1 MLIKT
6 VLKNFILDCK
16 ARRLSQHTIQR
27 YESDNQRLLDFL
39 HSRRIRH
46 IEHIS
51 HKHLRA
57 FFAKLHEVKPK
68 RIARHNESERYSPFT
83 TEGIYR
89 SIKRVFNWS
98 VSEGHIKQN
107 PMQRV
112 RRPKTPKR
120 IIKRLSEAQLKI
132 LLSEIAE
139 TKEPIRNL
147 AIILLMVDSGLRKGE
162 WMSLKLD
169 NVHLDEQF
177 ICVNGKGEKERN
189 VPIGQV
195 TCEAIAQWLT
205 IRPETR
211 CKNVFVKSSG
221 KPLSGEAIRAV
232 LRRIQNKLKLQRLY
246 QHLLRHTF
254 SKLYLRRGTLEKLSQ
269 ILGHADIQTTKEIYV
284 QDFDI
289 HDLIE
294 EHSKASPI
302 DRLNR
307 RSKITRP
314 AQT

>member
-1 MLIKT
+1 MLIKN

-16 ARRLSQHTIQR
+16 ARRLSPRTIQR

-39 HSRRIRH
+39 HARRIHH
-46 IEHIS
+46 IERVS

-57 FFAKLHEVKPK
+57 FFAELHEVKPK

-89 SIKRVFNWS
+89 SIKRLFNWS
-98 VSEGHIKQN
+98 LTEGHIKQN

-112 RRPKTPKR
+112 RRPKVPKR
-120 IIKRLSEAQLKI
+120 IVRRLSEAQLKI
-132 LLSEIAE
+132 LLQEIAE
-139 TKEPIRNL
+139 TKEPVRNL

-162 WMSLKLD
+162 WMSLKLE
-169 NVHLDEQF
+169 NLHLDEQF
-177 ICVNGKGEKERN
+177 VCVNGKGEKERN
-189 VPIGQV
+189 VPIGEV
-195 TCEAIAQWLT
+195 TCEAMSQWLT
-205 IRPETR
+205 IRPETK

-232 LRRIQNKLKLQRLY
+232 LRRIRDKLKLQRLY

-254 SKLYLRRGTLEKLSQ
+254 SKLYLKRGTLEKLSQ
-269 ILGHADIQTTKEIYV
+269 ILGHADMQTTKEIYV

-289 HDLIE
+289 DDLIE
-294 EHSKASPI
+294 EHRKASPV
-302 DRLNR
+302 DRLER
-307 RSKITRP
+307 HSKITHP